1 MSRRQGALSPLGA
14 PLNESVMPSW
24 LDNYQ
29 CAMASGRNGVL
40 ETCRDDI
47 HLTGQHGDDHSGNF
61 EINATV

>member
-1 MSRRQGALSPLGA
+1 
-14 PLNESVMPSW
+14 MPSW